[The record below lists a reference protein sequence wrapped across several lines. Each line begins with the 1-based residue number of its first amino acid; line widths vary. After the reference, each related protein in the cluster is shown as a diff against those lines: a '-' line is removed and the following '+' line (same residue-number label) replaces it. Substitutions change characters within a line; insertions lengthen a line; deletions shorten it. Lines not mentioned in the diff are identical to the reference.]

1 MSGSTESARSSTL
14 PGMVDRSNVIRPLPI
29 PARIVLGGVLIVGA
43 LLAAPSGIGLIWYV
57 PYAGVGLIL
66 AVRRPDTS
74 IGWLL
79 MGLAWLM
86 VATVGISIGASP
98 AAFEDGTVGPLTAG
112 LAIGQS
118 SAGLGLFYSLTILAI
133 VFPSG
138 RLPTGRW
145 GAVARIGLI
154 VGMASLAAANVMP
167 VISVSFDGSSSGIGV
182 PNPIAV
188 LPELPVWQMVTPDT
202 VLIPLLVLL
211 VAAVASLFVR
221 YRRAIGVERQQ
232 LRWLTAALGLL
243 IGGVFGG
250 FALGAIFP
258 ALRDTGFIWI
268 GPIISIPLIPV
279 SIGIAVLRYRLYEID
294 RIVSRTIG
302 WGLTT
307 GSVAAVF
314 GLLIVGL
321 QALLEPVTNAS
332 TLVVAG
338 STLVAAALFMP
349 LHRRLQAAVDRRF
362 NRSRVDAQR
371 VVDTFA
377 ERLRDRVDLAAVES
391 DIAVTLREALRPGSV
406 TVWVREDGQE

>member
-1 MSGSTESARSSTL
+1 MRPQSVPMISAQARDSRTSSARNQL
-14 PGMVDRSNVIRPLPI
+14 AL
-29 PARIVLGGVLIVGA
+29 PARIVLGVIVVAGA
-43 LLAAPSGIGLIWYV
+43 VLAAPSGIGLVWFI
-57 PYAGVGLIL
+57 PYASVGMIL

-86 VATVGISIGASP
+86 VATIGIAIGASP
-98 AAFEDGTVGPLTAG
+98 AAFENGTVDPLTAG
-112 LAIGQS
+112 LAVVQS
-118 SAGLGLFYSLTILAI
+118 SAGLGLFYGLAILAI

-154 VGMASLAAANVMP
+154 VGMASLAAAYVMP
-167 VISVSFDGSSSGIGV
+167 VISVSFVGSTSGTGV
-182 PNPIAV
+182 PNPIAL
-188 LPELPVWQMVTPDT
+188 LPELPIWQVVTPDT

-221 YRRAIGVERQQ
+221 YRRAGGVERQQ

-243 IGGVFGG
+243 IAGVFGG

-258 ALRDTGFIWI
+258 VLSDTGFNWV
-268 GPIISIPLIPV
+268 GPIIAIPLLPV

-307 GSVAAVF
+307 GLVAAVF

-349 LHRRLQAAVDRRF
+349 LHRRLQDAVDRRF
-362 NRSRVDAQR
+362 NRARWDEER
-371 VVDTFA
+371 VVVNFA
-377 ERLRDRVDLAAVES
+377 AEIRDQVELERLRHAVVSVVNEAIAPAAS
-391 DIAVTLREALRPGSV
+391 AIWLRSE
-406 TVWVREDGQE
+406 T

>member
-1 MSGSTESARSSTL
+1 MTSDASHQLAL
-14 PGMVDRSNVIRPLPI
+14 
-29 PARIVLGGVLIVGA
+29 PARIALGGLMVVGA
-43 LLAAPSGIGLIWYV
+43 VLAAPSGIGLIWCV
-57 PYAGVGLIL
+57 PYAIVGMLL
-66 AVRRPDTS
+66 AVRRPETS

-79 MGLAWLM
+79 MVLAWLM
-86 VATVGISIGASP
+86 VATIGIPIAATPS
-98 AAFEDGTVGPLTAG
+98 AFEDGTVDPLTAG
-112 LAIGQS
+112 LAVVQS
-118 SAGLGLFYSLTILAI
+118 SAGLGLFYGLAVLAI

-145 GAVARIGLI
+145 GAIARIGLI
-154 VGMASLAAANVMP
+154 VGMAALVAAYIMP
-167 VISVSFDGSSSGIGV
+167 VISVSFDGSTSGIGV

-188 LPELPVWQMVTPDT
+188 LPELPVWQVVTPDT
-202 VLIPLLVLL
+202 TFIPLVVLL
-211 VAAVASLFVR
+211 IAAVVSLFVR
-221 YRRAIGVERQQ
+221 FRQAVGVERQQ
-232 LRWLTAALGLL
+232 LRWLTAVLGLL
-243 IGGVFGG
+243 IVGVLGGLAVGG
-250 FALGAIFP
+250 LFP
-258 ALRDTGFIWI
+258 ALAETGIIWI
-268 GPIISIPLIPV
+268 GPIVSIPLIPIA
-279 SIGIAVLRYRLYEID
+279 IGIAVLRYRLYEID
-294 RIVSRTIG
+294 RIISRTIG

>member
-1 MSGSTESARSSTL
+1 
-14 PGMVDRSNVIRPLPI
+14 
-29 PARIVLGGVLIVGA
+29 
-43 LLAAPSGIGLIWYV
+43 
-57 PYAGVGLIL
+57 
-66 AVRRPDTS
+66 
-74 IGWLL
+74 
-79 MGLAWLM
+79 
-86 VATVGISIGASP
+86 
-98 AAFEDGTVGPLTAG
+98 
-112 LAIGQS
+112 
-118 SAGLGLFYSLTILAI
+118 
-133 VFPSG
+133 
-138 RLPTGRW
+138 
-145 GAVARIGLI
+145 
-154 VGMASLAAANVMP
+154 
-167 VISVSFDGSSSGIGV
+167 V

-188 LPELPVWQMVTPDT
+188 LPELPVWQVVTPDT
-202 VLIPLLVLL
+202 TFIPLVVLL
-211 VAAVASLFVR
+211 IAAVVSLFVR
-221 YRRAIGVERQQ
+221 FRQAVGVERQQ
-232 LRWLTAALGLL
+232 LRWLTAVLGLL
-243 IGGVFGG
+243 IVGVLGGLAVGG
-250 FALGAIFP
+250 LFP
-258 ALRDTGFIWI
+258 ALAETGIIWI
-268 GPIISIPLIPV
+268 GPIVSIPLIPIA
-279 SIGIAVLRYRLYEID
+279 IGIAVLRYRLYEID
-294 RIVSRTIG
+294 RIISRTIG